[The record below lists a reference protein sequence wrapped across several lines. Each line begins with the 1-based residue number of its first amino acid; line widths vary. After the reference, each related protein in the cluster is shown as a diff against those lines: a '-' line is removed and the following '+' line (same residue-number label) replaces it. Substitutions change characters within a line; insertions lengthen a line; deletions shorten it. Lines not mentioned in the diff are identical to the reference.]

1 MGRLFLLTKPMGL
14 TIVRLFYLAG
24 LALLIAYVL
33 QDLFGLFVTPAA
45 PEVSGNPVMGLLQII
60 GVLLG
65 GFVVLRLTAEV
76 LVAQLEIRDKLG
88 AIEQNTLDA
97 RHKLGAVERNTTR

>member
-1 MGRLFLLTKPMGL
+1 MSL
-14 TIVRLFYLAG
+14 
-24 LALLIAYVL
+24 L
-33 QDLFGLFVTPAA
+33 QDL
-45 PEVSGNPVMGLLQII
+45 

-65 GFVVLRLTAEV
+65 GFVVLRLAAEV